1 MEERFAGYLRTICG
15 LQAGRPKEIE
25 MITFILLAVF
35 AMIGIAFLVVAY
47 TANQRKRAGQSGV
60 SEVHH
65 QEVRRPR
72 AVPPGL

>member
-1 MEERFAGYLRTICG
+1 MGERFAGPHV
-15 LQAGRPKEIE
+15 GRPKEIE

-35 AMIGIAFLVVAY
+35 AIIGIAFFVVAY
-47 TANQRKRAGQSGV
+47 TANQRKRAGQSGM

-65 QEVRRPR
+65 QQVTRPR